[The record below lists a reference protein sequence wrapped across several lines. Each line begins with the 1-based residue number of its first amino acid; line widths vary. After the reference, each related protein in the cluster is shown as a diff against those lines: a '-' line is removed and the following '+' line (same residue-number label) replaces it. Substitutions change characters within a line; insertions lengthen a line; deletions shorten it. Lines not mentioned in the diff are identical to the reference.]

1 MFFGFVKHIEIIGE
15 ASYML
20 TKEFRAS
27 HPEIPWKN
35 ITDMRQVLVHGYYKI
50 KKKEIFNTINKDIE
64 PLRPF
69 IQKYYDEEMAK
80 NNQ

>member
-1 MFFGFVKHIEIIGE
+1 
-15 ASYML
+15 
-20 TKEFRAS
+20 
-27 HPEIPWKN
+27 
-35 ITDMRQVLVHGYYKI
+35 MRQVLVHGYYKI

>member
-64 PLRPF
+64 PLRHF